1 MTAAADVRAEQ
12 PTAFGPQ
19 TAYRLRHVSKV
30 AATKVR
36 SSRELL
42 VTYLRAQID
51 ELRAR
56 DPGARVDSPAAVH
69 RMRVACRRLRSSL
82 ATFGPLFAGSE
93 AQRLRDE
100 LQWVGTVLGPV
111 RDVEVM
117 QAHLHETAAI
127 LPVDADLADVLVSL
141 DHVLAERHSHAHL
154 NLIAAMDS
162 PEYAALLAA
171 LAAFVAD
178 PPWDAKA
185 ATRHTLP
192 TLVGRACVRVDRAA
206 KAAEGVLDVG
216 GAELHEVRKAAKR
229 ARYAA
234 EVAGP
239 SAGKAAHALAQRM
252 EALQELLG
260 RHQDS
265 LMARAL
271 LEDLA
276 GRMSER
282 QAFALGLLTGVEH
295 ASDESVLAAYGL
307 ALAAASA
314 DDVRGW
320 TRRGKRHSANHVR

>member
-1 MTAAADVRAEQ
+1 MTAATSA
-12 PTAFGPQ
+12 
-19 TAYRLRHVSKV
+19 
-30 AATKVR
+30 R

-56 DPGARVDSPAAVH
+56 EPGARIDSPDAVH
-69 RMRVACRRLRSSL
+69 RMRVASRRLRSSM
-82 ATFGPLFAGSE
+82 ATFGPLFTGST

-117 QAHLHETAAI
+117 RAHLHGTAAI
-127 LPVDADLADVLVSL
+127 LPVDADLAQVLAGL
-141 DHVLAERHSHAHL
+141 DRELAERHSHAHR
-154 NLIAAMDS
+154 NLIAAMNS
-162 PEYAALLAA
+162 PRYAALLAA
-171 LAAFVAD
+171 LAAFVTH
-178 PPWDAKA
+178 PPWVGGDAKV

-192 TLVGRACVRVDRAA
+192 ALVGRACARVDRAA
-206 KAAEGVLDVG
+206 KAAEGALDVG
-216 GAELHEVRKAAKR
+216 GEELHEVRKAAKR

-239 SAGKAAHALAQRM
+239 SAGSAGHALAQRM
-252 EALQELLG
+252 EELQELLG

-307 ALAAASA
+307 ALAAAST

-320 TRRGKRHSANHVR
+320 TR